1 MVFILKSLKMELK
14 IEIGKSHDKHEK
26 FIIIRMVSITV
37 FFLTM
42 LSGRYSNYK

>member
-26 FIIIRMVSITV
+26 FIIIRIVSITKQC
-37 FFLTM
+37 FF
-42 LSGRYSNYK
+42 NNAFA

>member
-26 FIIIRMVSITV
+26 SIIIRIVSNTV
-37 FFLTM
+37 LFLTM
-42 LSGRYSNYK
+42 LSNRYSNHK